1 MCGIFTILSH
11 NKNVDYEKLKSN
23 GLKCQH
29 RGPDNTKHELIYK
42 NDYQLFF
49 MFHRLSINGLSP
61 SGNQPMSLS
70 QYDGIKLMCNGEI
83 YNYKKLAEK
92 YNINLITGSDCEII
106 IHLYKLIGIDE
117 CIKQLDGVFSFV
129 IFDTLENKFIIGH
142 DPIGIRS
149 LYWHWCENKE
159 TFKIDISLASELKC
173 LNEIVDDDFHKVEMY
188 PPGSYTVYDIN
199 ADKLTTTK
207 YYSLSFDSLSF
218 DNLHDN
224 TPDIIK
230 NIKDKLY
237 SAVNKRL
244 LSDRKIGCLLSGGLD
259 SSIITYLT
267 ASIIGPDNL
276 KTFSIGLEGSE
287 DLIAAQKVADYLKT
301 DHTSIVVSQEDLL
314 NAIEPTIKQIES
326 YDITTVRA
334 STPMYLISKYI
345 HENTDIVVI
354 LSGEGSDEASGS
366 YLYFH
371 NAPSPEEF
379 QKESLRLINDVQ
391 YFDVLRGDKTTAGNG
406 LEIRVPFF
414 DKEFI
419 NYYMS
424 INPEKKMIQHGYEK
438 YYLRKA
444 FENDLPKEIVWR
456 RKEGFSDG
464 VSSMEKP
471 WYSIIQEHIKKF
483 NLVNENNYTYLKP
496 IDNESLWYR
505 DIFEKYYPSNEKI
518 VPYFWMPKWIDNVNN
533 PSGRLFMD

>member
-1 MCGIFTILSH
+1 MCGIFSVLSH
-11 NKNVDYEKLKSN
+11 DTNINYEIIKKN
-23 GLKCQH
+23 GMKCKH
-29 RGPDNTKHELIYK
+29 RGPDNTTDELIYK
-42 NDYQLFF
+42 NNYLLFF
-49 MFHRLSINGLSP
+49 MFHRLSINGLNKES
-61 SGNQPMSLS
+61 NQPMTLS
-70 QYDGIKLMCNGEI
+70 KYNGIKLMCNGEI
-83 YNYKKLAEK
+83 YNYKNLAKK
-92 YNINLITGSDCEII
+92 YNIDLLTKSDCEIS
-106 IHLYKLIGIDE
+106 IHLYKLLGIDE
-117 CIKQLDGVFSFV
+117 CIKQLDGVFSF
-129 IFDTLENKFIIGH
+129 IIYDSIKNKYIIGH

-149 LYWHWCENKE
+149 LYWYWCENDNNL
-159 TFKIDISLASELKC
+159 KIDLFVSSELKC
-173 LNEIVDDDFHKVEMY
+173 LNELVYNNVHKIEMY
-188 PPGSYTVYDIN
+188 PPGSYTIYDITN
-199 ADKLTTTK
+199 DTLDTVK
-207 YYSLSFDSLSF
+207 YYKLSF
-218 DNLHDN
+218 NYLHDN
-224 TPDIIK
+224 NDIIIK
-230 NIKDKLY
+230 NIKDKLFT
-237 SAVNKRL
+237 AVNKRL

-267 ASIIGPDNL
+267 ASIIGSKNL

-301 DHTSIVVSQEDLL
+301 DHTSIIISQNELL

-334 STPMYLISKYI
+334 STPMYLLSKYI
-345 HENTDIVVI
+345 KENTDVVVI

-424 INPEKKMIQHGYEK
+424 INPEKKMIINGYEK

-444 FENDLPKEIVWR
+444 FQNDLPKEIVWR

-471 WYSIIQEHIKKF
+471 WYSIIQEHIKKN
-483 NLVNENNYTYLKP
+483 NLVNANNYNYLKP

-505 DIFEKYYPSNEKI
+505 DIYEKYYPKNEKSI
-518 VPYFWMPKWIDNVNN
+518 PYFWMPKWVSNINN
-533 PSGRLFMD
+533 PSGRLFMS